1 MDSLDQR
8 LDTAPITAAPI
19 DVTEVVGTIGSM
31 LQRPSPSSIP
41 DAPGVYIFRDRHGRP
56 LYVGKA
62 KSLRKRTANY
72 FARDLQPRTRTMVD
86 LAVDLEWIVTDSEIA
101 ALMLEYSLVQ
111 ENQPQFNVR
120 LKDDKSFPYL
130 AVTRYEDW
138 PRAMVMRGR
147 RRKGVQY
154 FGPYAKAYSIRNTL
168 DSLLRTF
175 PVRTC
180 TNAKY
185 NRHEASGKPCLLFHI
200 EKCSGPCVGAV
211 TEEEYGAHV
220 EGLASFLSGDSE
232 VLIADMEAAM
242 RQAADEQGY
251 ERAARLR
258 DRITAMRVALER
270 QELVTDKRIDFDVIA
285 FEEDDLEVVLVVLNI
300 RKGRVTGRKTTI
312 VDRVEDITIPAFV
325 GRMLGQLYGAE
336 DPPNEVLVQ
345 ELPEDPDVWSEW
357 LAYRRGSSVSLRVP
371 QRGAKR
377 RIMKTA
383 RANAEEEF
391 ARHRL
396 KRHSDHNARA
406 KALRSLQD
414 TLALPEPPL
423 RIECYDISTIQGR
436 HTVGSMVVFEDG
448 LPKKSQYRR
457 FKIKTIDGQDDFASM
472 EEMLRRRFTAYLA
485 EQKLP
490 VEDRGRFSYPPSLV
504 VIDGGKGQL
513 GRALLVLDDLDLDIP
528 AVGLAKKLEE
538 VFVAGDPNP
547 VIIPRGEESLYLL
560 QRVRDEAH
568 RFAITYHRK
577 LRDRSM
583 VDSVL
588 DDVNG
593 IGPGRKKALI
603 KRFGSV
609 KKMRLANTEDLAEV
623 VPDKVAADLYTALH
637 EV

>member
-1 MDSLDQR
+1 
-8 LDTAPITAAPI
+8 
-19 DVTEVVGTIGSM
+19 M
-31 LQRPSPSSIP
+31 LQRPSPSSVP
-41 DAPGVYIFRDRHGRP
+41 DAPGVYIFRDKYGRA

-130 AVTRYEDW
+130 ALTRYEDW
-138 PRAMVMRGR
+138 PRAMVMRGK

-200 EKCSGPCVGAV
+200 EECSGPCVGEV
-211 TEEEYGAHV
+211 TEDEYSSHV
-220 EGLASFLSGDSE
+220 EGLASFLSGDSDI
-232 VLIADMEAAM
+232 LIADMEAAM
-242 RQAADEQGY
+242 RSAADEQEY

-285 FEEDDLEVVLVVLNI
+285 FEEDDLEVVLVVLNV
-300 RKGRVTGRKTTI
+300 RKGRVTGRKTTV
-312 VDRVEDITIPAFV
+312 VDRVEDITIPEFV
-325 GRMLGQLYGAE
+325 GRMIGQLYGSE
-336 DPPNEVLVQ
+336 NPPNEVLVQ
-345 ELPEDPDVWSEW
+345 ELPEDPDVWTEW

-371 QRGAKR
+371 QRGPKR
-377 RIMKTA
+377 RIMGTA

-406 KALRSLQD
+406 KALRSLQGA
-414 TLALPEPPL
+414 LALPEPPL

-485 EQKLP
+485 ELKLP
-490 VEDRGRFSYPPSLV
+490 VEERGRFSYPPSLI

-547 VIIPRGEESLYLL
+547 VVIPRGEESLYLL

-609 KKMRLANTEDLAEV
+609 KKMRQANTADLAEV

>member
-1 MDSLDQR
+1 
-8 LDTAPITAAPI
+8 
-19 DVTEVVGTIGSM
+19 M
-31 LQRPSPSSIP
+31 LQRPSPSSVP
-41 DAPGVYIFRDRHGRP
+41 DAPGVYIFRDRHGRA

-86 LAVDLEWIVTDSEIA
+86 LAVDLEWIVTDSEMA

-130 AVTRYEDW
+130 ALTRYEDW

-200 EKCSGPCVGAV
+200 EKCSGPCVGEV
-211 TEEEYGAHV
+211 TEDEYSGHV
-220 EGLASFLSGDSE
+220 EGLASFLSGDSDI
-232 VLIADMEAAM
+232 LIADMEAAM
-242 RQAADEQGY
+242 RSAADEQEY

-285 FEEDDLEVVLVVLNI
+285 FEEDDLEVVLVVLNV
-300 RKGRVTGRKTTI
+300 RRGRVTGRKTTV
-312 VDRVEDITIPAFV
+312 VDRVEDITTPEFV
-325 GRMLGQLYGAE
+325 GRMIGQLYGSE

-345 ELPEDPDVWSEW
+345 ELPEDPDVWTEW

-377 RIMKTA
+377 RIMGTA

-406 KALRSLQD
+406 KALRSLQG

-472 EEMLRRRFTAYLA
+472 EEMLRRRFTAFLA

-490 VEDRGRFSYPPSLV
+490 VEERGRFSYPPSLI

-538 VFVAGDPNP
+538 VFVAGNPNP
-547 VIIPRGEESLYLL
+547 VVIPRGEESLYLL

-609 KKMRLANTEDLAEV
+609 KKMRQANTADLAEV